1 MKSDAE
7 LVHQTYKSKLHN
19 LDEIEE
25 KIKSRLTLRLEE
37 IEEQEKSIKVILF
50 DAKVQFKSGE
60 LSEPT
65 FESIRKHT
73 HNILE
78 RLSHE
83 RTEVTNIQSRINDLS
98 LECLDAIQE
107 PKAVIQESAMSYLD
121 SNTGTVTESPTSN
134 PSNDNTESPTSHE
147 NPDNGNNDDP
157 DWLSRMQSQ

>member
-1 MKSDAE
+1 M
-7 LVHQTYKSKLHN
+7 
-19 LDEIEE
+19 
-25 KIKSRLTLRLEE
+25 RLEE
-37 IEEQEKSIKVILF
+37 LEEQEKSIKVILF

-60 LSEPT
+60 VSEPT

-107 PKAVIQESAMSYLD
+107 PKAMIQESAISYLD
-121 SNTGTVTESPTSN
+121 SNTGTVTESSISN
-134 PSNDNTESPTSHE
+134 PPNSNTGSSATIPSTAPETPDHSH
-147 NPDNGNNDDP
+147 NDDS
-157 DWLSRMQSQ
+157 DWLSSMQSQ